1 MGTACIYPFSYM
13 SKYARGTVMEEV
25 YEGPS
30 YDCSIA
36 KNVPYVD
43 TVTVYNEELGEIA
56 IFAVNR
62 AEETVSVSEE
72 LQGFVLEEIAE
83 QLYMT
88 SGNRKDTNLENHD
101 KIKPYEINNAEIAG
115 DNLNFEIE
123 PLSWNMI
130 RVKVKNK
137 N

>member
-1 MGTACIYPFSYM
+1 MPVSY
-13 SKYARGTVMEEV
+13 THLDV
-25 YEGPS
+25 Y
-30 YDCSIA
+30 
-36 KNVPYVD
+36 KRQ
-43 TVTVYNEELGEIA
+43 TVYNEELGEIA

>member
-1 MGTACIYPFSYM
+1 M
-13 SKYARGTVMEEV
+13 
-25 YEGPS
+25 
-30 YDCSIA
+30 
-36 KNVPYVD
+36 D

-88 SGNRKDTNLENHD
+88 SGNRKDTNIENHH
-101 KIKPYEINNAEIAG
+101 KLKPY
-115 DNLNFEIE
+115 
-123 PLSWNMI
+123 
-130 RVKVKNK
+130 
-137 N
+137 

>member
-1 MGTACIYPFSYM
+1 MTAALQKMFQ
-13 SKYARGTVMEEV
+13 
-25 YEGPS
+25 
-30 YDCSIA
+30 
-36 KNVPYVD
+36 YVD

-88 SGNRKDTNLENHD
+88 SGNLQRYKLRE
-101 KIKPYEINNAEIAG
+101 
-115 DNLNFEIE
+115 
-123 PLSWNMI
+123 S
-130 RVKVKNK
+130 
-137 N
+137 

>member
-1 MGTACIYPFSYM
+1 MTA
-13 SKYARGTVMEEV
+13 ALQ
-25 YEGPS
+25 
-30 YDCSIA
+30 

-101 KIKPYEINNAEIAG
+101 KINR
-115 DNLNFEIE
+115 
-123 PLSWNMI
+123 M
-130 RVKVKNK
+130 R
-137 N
+137 